1 MKILHCHQRELPAFE
16 KRWVFFLKLQTT
28 CPSSLIPT
36 GLQLESIEPADVS
49 CWPAE
54 RRRPC
59 MQHMLQVLHLH
70 AVHKR
75 LHLSKWP
82 NGSVSLWCHCATTK
96 ARNLPQKTS
105 VCVCTCACSFIGPG
119 WLPGPKSKT
128 RRVICSS
135 VSLSELKSLSVSLS
149 FNSEYLGVP
158 RPCKQSVLTQCQQ
171 IDFSIECFKTLL
183 NQTSVQCQ
191 ACTSGPL

>member
-1 MKILHCHQRELPAFE
+1 MARGKKTSMHAAHVTGPASARRSQTSAPE
-16 KRWVFFLKLQTT
+16 QMAKRKCFAL
-28 CPSSLIPT
+28 
-36 GLQLESIEPADVS
+36 
-49 CWPAE
+49 
-54 RRRPC
+54 
-59 MQHMLQVLHLH
+59 
-70 AVHKR
+70 
-75 LHLSKWP
+75 
-82 NGSVSLWCHCATTK
+82 VSLCNNQSKESSTK
-96 ARNLPQKTS
+96 NAR

-119 WLPGPKSKT
+119 WLPRPKSKT

-183 NQTSVQCQ
+183 NQTGVQCQ